1 MQGLQEQRAAHLSE
15 AMQAYRQ
22 ATGIDPSYF
31 EAYYNLALAA
41 MSAGDLPQAL
51 SAGES
56 ALAIRP
62 ESLDARLNFAQS
74 LKQAHYFFDAAN
86 ELTTV
91 LAKYPNDARAHLAL
105 GNLYAQ
111 QFRQP
116 AKAREHYLKV
126 LDNDPRNPQAPA
138 IRDWL
143 VANPR

>member
-1 MQGLQEQRAAHLSE
+1 MQGLQEQRAARLPE
-15 AMQAYRQ
+15 AMQSYRQ
-22 ATGIDPSYF
+22 ATQMDPSYF

-62 ESLDARLNFAQS
+62 ESLDARLNFARS
-74 LKQAHYFFDAAN
+74 LKQANYFLDAAN
-86 ELTTV
+86 ELATA
-91 LAKYPNDARAHLAL
+91 LAKNPHDARAHLAL

-111 QFRQP
+111 QFHQP
-116 AKAREHYLKV
+116 ARAREHYLQV
-126 LDNDPRNPQAPA
+126 LRSDPHNSQAAA

-143 VANPR
+143 VANPP